1 MLLIISPGNVRVFPP
16 LIFRNL
22 CVLYSWVLFLV
33 STDSF
38 VLLGNRVM
46 FLGRVSWSRNWAEY
60 FCWTGAAY
68 GGIDQRLDQ
77 FSWLVS
83 VTQVVIMG
91 LFFAFCGVY
100 NLMLIQQLN
109 LTLKSSNETYSL
121 ALARQVNQTDQA
133 KHFSNSRS

>member
-1 MLLIISPGNVRVFPP
+1 
-16 LIFRNL
+16 
-22 CVLYSWVLFLV
+22 
-33 STDSF
+33 
-38 VLLGNRVM
+38 M

-121 ALARQVNQTDQA
+121 ALARQVNRTDQA